1 MIQESSPDAL
11 AAAAAIGNALSY
23 NGRTVDKSKIPQY
36 NQSFTSRT
44 TSIAGINRYTMLSNS
59 RTNSRM
65 LSMNGNVRQ
74 YSKRTSSLPNQG
86 HKNTS
91 NNSAGRRQH
100 RAHEDAET
108 TFREFGGKQSSKV
121 LNISSSTGQNSKSRT
136 TSLGNSG
143 STIRTIKKYI
153 PGPRGLMAV
162 EVPVEVEP
170 PRYSL
175 SNRSNQR
182 GGRAYSLPTRNNKTS
197 LMHRNKTTKKAKSQE
212 KKSESGGKSKND
224 YHGKV
229 LSKMHTTSL
238 KQRHNNVP
246 LIPTT
251 MNEETEQELQEDL
264 HDPLEFKPMIISDD
278 ENSFI
283 EPSVLDRSIPK
294 KDKSSLSGRE
304 KKEEIETLLKEV
316 HSLEEKISNIEIAKL
331 NEEERE
337 QSLILELRK
346 VKLDEE
352 RRMELLKREL
362 NIVKENADLEAQEL
376 KLIERKRKQH
386 FHKEQEVASEVKSI
400 TIRQSTLSESKPAY
414 LPPEDVEKEP
424 STLSNQTQNIEN
436 AENIDS
442 VDAEG
447 NLVDPILLGS
457 LNNSNFHMNSDNEV
471 RCIADSN
478 SLTGSE
484 LSDYNYI
491 EGSATD
497 LRATAKTSVE
507 SEIGGN
513 QVGLK
518 IPQDDD
524 SEKQEERTKGKK
536 SGLVD
541 TNCFLVQK
549 EDQEEALSDNEPESS
564 EKFPSTSGIE
574 NVKLEDETGSVMDKN
589 NGPNNDKDDDDDKD
603 NDNDDD
609 DDKDDDVNDDDKDE
623 NVDDDVDDDDDDDD
637 DDEYH
642 DSYDVIMRDP
652 VQIEQDISDV
662 PSLKHPSEYSTETED
677 NKKKEQNSEN
687 AEVSQSGTNM
697 AKYLRGANPYLT
709 NTSSDTLSL
718 DSENVNSK
726 SSTDTTRVAP
736 DLLKSSLQPQLRSDL
751 KQSAVPSST
760 SSSIY
765 SIETSPNID
774 SSTGKTASNTKTN
787 SHGPPTSISK
797 QKYDQSS
804 SHQIPVMSPK
814 RLDDIRKITNR
825 SCLRTLRGSSNEA
838 TLSHN
843 IVYPASDSSSSPPYH
858 SKKPSNSP
866 SSGNLASHE
875 ASKCFP
881 KAPQA
886 STTSRRLPDH
896 VPLYIDKDNSA
907 LYPKEPPAR
916 KSSFEKE
923 RPAKDN
929 LGFRS
934 MSLREPLITKN
945 ATATAAENL
954 DVEEKKEKGGH
965 VSRKSWTFGLPSPLK
980 RRTSHSTHT
989 TNDTEIVNPMTS
1001 FKNKT
1006 NENDMPILA
1015 NKKSCNNDD
1024 SSPYTASSMNT
1035 NDVSEAGTEGHRFS
1049 LFGNKSQL
1057 SNRNIS
1063 GGTATLESSNP
1074 DLPTA
1079 LPLSVPVTII
1089 DKNGEIHKLHNDD
1102 AAIKDKSHDRHGHS
1116 KFGRKLKKIFGR
1128 K

>member
-59 RTNSRM
+59 KTNSRM

-524 SEKQEERTKGKK
+524 SEKQEE
-536 SGLVD
+536 
-541 TNCFLVQK
+541 Q
-549 EDQEEALSDNEPESS
+549 
-564 EKFPSTSGIE
+564 
-574 NVKLEDETGSVMDKN
+574 
-589 NGPNNDKDDDDDKD
+589 
-603 NDNDDD
+603 
-609 DDKDDDVNDDDKDE
+609 
-623 NVDDDVDDDDDDDD
+623 
-637 DDEYH
+637 
-642 DSYDVIMRDP
+642 
-652 VQIEQDISDV
+652 
-662 PSLKHPSEYSTETED
+662 YSTETED

-765 SIETSPNID
+765 SIEASPNID

-814 RLDDIRKITNR
+814 RLDDKRKITNR

>member
-524 SEKQEERTKGKK
+524 SEKQEE
-536 SGLVD
+536 
-541 TNCFLVQK
+541 Q
-549 EDQEEALSDNEPESS
+549 
-564 EKFPSTSGIE
+564 
-574 NVKLEDETGSVMDKN
+574 
-589 NGPNNDKDDDDDKD
+589 
-603 NDNDDD
+603 
-609 DDKDDDVNDDDKDE
+609 
-623 NVDDDVDDDDDDDD
+623 
-637 DDEYH
+637 
-642 DSYDVIMRDP
+642 
-652 VQIEQDISDV
+652 
-662 PSLKHPSEYSTETED
+662 D

-765 SIETSPNID
+765 SIEASPNID

-814 RLDDIRKITNR
+814 RLDDKRKITNR

>member
-153 PGPRGLMAV
+153 PGPRGLMTV
-162 EVPVEVEP
+162 EVPVEIEP

-246 LIPTT
+246 SIPTT

-524 SEKQEERTKGKK
+524 SEKQEE
-536 SGLVD
+536 
-541 TNCFLVQK
+541 Q
-549 EDQEEALSDNEPESS
+549 
-564 EKFPSTSGIE
+564 
-574 NVKLEDETGSVMDKN
+574 
-589 NGPNNDKDDDDDKD
+589 
-603 NDNDDD
+603 
-609 DDKDDDVNDDDKDE
+609 
-623 NVDDDVDDDDDDDD
+623 
-637 DDEYH
+637 
-642 DSYDVIMRDP
+642 
-652 VQIEQDISDV
+652 
-662 PSLKHPSEYSTETED
+662 YSTETED

-980 RRTSHSTHT
+980 RKTSHSTHT

-1024 SSPYTASSMNT
+1024 PSPYTASSMNT

>member
-1 MIQESSPDAL
+1 
-11 AAAAAIGNALSY
+11 
-23 NGRTVDKSKIPQY
+23 
-36 NQSFTSRT
+36 
-44 TSIAGINRYTMLSNS
+44 MLSNS

-229 LSKMHTTSL
+229 LSKMHTKSL

-283 EPSVLDRSIPK
+283 EPSVIDRSIPK
-294 KDKSSLSGRE
+294 KDKSNLSGRE

-352 RRMELLKREL
+352 RRMKLLKREL
-362 NIVKENADLEAQEL
+362 NIVKENANLEAQEL
-376 KLIERKRKQH
+376 KLIESKRKQH

-400 TIRQSTLSESKPAY
+400 TIRQPTLSEPKPAY

-436 AENIDS
+436 AENIGS

-447 NLVDPILLGS
+447 NLVDPILLCS

-524 SEKQEERTKGKK
+524 IEKQEERTKGK
-536 SGLVD
+536 
-541 TNCFLVQK
+541 N
-549 EDQEEALSDNEPESS
+549 
-564 EKFPSTSGIE
+564 
-574 NVKLEDETGSVMDKN
+574 
-589 NGPNNDKDDDDDKD
+589 
-603 NDNDDD
+603 
-609 DDKDDDVNDDDKDE
+609 
-623 NVDDDVDDDDDDDD
+623 
-637 DDEYH
+637 
-642 DSYDVIMRDP
+642 
-652 VQIEQDISDV
+652 
-662 PSLKHPSEYSTETED
+662 
-677 NKKKEQNSEN
+677 
-687 AEVSQSGTNM
+687 
-697 AKYLRGANPYLT
+697 
-709 NTSSDTLSL
+709 L

-765 SIETSPNID
+765 SIETPPSID

-797 QKYDQSS
+797 QKYDQPS

-814 RLDDIRKITNR
+814 RLDDKRKITNR

-858 SKKPSNSP
+858 SKKPSNPP

-896 VPLYIDKDNSA
+896 VPLYIDKNNSA

-989 TNDTEIVNPMTS
+989 TNETEIVNPMTN

>member
-1 MIQESSPDAL
+1 
-11 AAAAAIGNALSY
+11 
-23 NGRTVDKSKIPQY
+23 
-36 NQSFTSRT
+36 
-44 TSIAGINRYTMLSNS
+44 
-59 RTNSRM
+59 
-65 LSMNGNVRQ
+65 
-74 YSKRTSSLPNQG
+74 
-86 HKNTS
+86 
-91 NNSAGRRQH
+91 
-100 RAHEDAET
+100 
-108 TFREFGGKQSSKV
+108 
-121 LNISSSTGQNSKSRT
+121 
-136 TSLGNSG
+136 
-143 STIRTIKKYI
+143 
-153 PGPRGLMAV
+153 
-162 EVPVEVEP
+162 
-170 PRYSL
+170 
-175 SNRSNQR
+175 
-182 GGRAYSLPTRNNKTS
+182 
-197 LMHRNKTTKKAKSQE
+197 
-212 KKSESGGKSKND
+212 
-224 YHGKV
+224 
-229 LSKMHTTSL
+229 
-238 KQRHNNVP
+238 
-246 LIPTT
+246 
-251 MNEETEQELQEDL
+251 
-264 HDPLEFKPMIISDD
+264 MIISDD

-400 TIRQSTLSESKPAY
+400 TIRQPTLSEPKPAY
-414 LPPEDVEKEP
+414 VPPEDVEKEP

-524 SEKQEERTKGKK
+524 SEKQEE
-536 SGLVD
+536 
-541 TNCFLVQK
+541 Q
-549 EDQEEALSDNEPESS
+549 
-564 EKFPSTSGIE
+564 
-574 NVKLEDETGSVMDKN
+574 
-589 NGPNNDKDDDDDKD
+589 
-603 NDNDDD
+603 
-609 DDKDDDVNDDDKDE
+609 
-623 NVDDDVDDDDDDDD
+623 
-637 DDEYH
+637 
-642 DSYDVIMRDP
+642 
-652 VQIEQDISDV
+652 
-662 PSLKHPSEYSTETED
+662 YSTETED

-814 RLDDIRKITNR
+814 RLDDKRKITNR

-858 SKKPSNSP
+858 SKKPSNPP

-896 VPLYIDKDNSA
+896 VPLYIDKNNSA

-989 TNDTEIVNPMTS
+989 TNETEIVNPMTN

>member
-524 SEKQEERTKGKK
+524 SEKQEE
-536 SGLVD
+536 
-541 TNCFLVQK
+541 Q
-549 EDQEEALSDNEPESS
+549 
-564 EKFPSTSGIE
+564 
-574 NVKLEDETGSVMDKN
+574 
-589 NGPNNDKDDDDDKD
+589 
-603 NDNDDD
+603 
-609 DDKDDDVNDDDKDE
+609 
-623 NVDDDVDDDDDDDD
+623 
-637 DDEYH
+637 
-642 DSYDVIMRDP
+642 
-652 VQIEQDISDV
+652 
-662 PSLKHPSEYSTETED
+662 D

-765 SIETSPNID
+765 SIEASPNID

-814 RLDDIRKITNR
+814 RLDDKRKITNR

-1102 AAIKDKSHDRHGHS
+1102 ATIKDKSHDRHGHS